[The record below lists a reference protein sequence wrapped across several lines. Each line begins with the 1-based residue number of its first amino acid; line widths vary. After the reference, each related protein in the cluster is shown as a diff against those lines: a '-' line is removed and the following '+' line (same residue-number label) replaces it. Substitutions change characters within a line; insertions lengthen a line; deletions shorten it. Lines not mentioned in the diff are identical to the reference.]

1 MTFFPFASVLKAND
15 SDDMHELTALDND
28 KLLTKA
34 GLTITSVLVS
44 ANQINNINFPS
55 PLTATQIANKQYVDD
70 VAADVLAS
78 VSLDDQAF
86 IKTDGSRSMRND
98 LQMDGYSITG
108 LRDPLSL
115 TEAATKNYV
124 DLQISDILGDLSFA
138 DLDFFKTDGSRP
150 MQGSLDL
157 DGYSIVN
164 LRNPS
169 SPQDAATK
177 EYVDS
182 LSRLA
187 VAAVSADYQI
197 TTSDRVIFADTS
209 AQQVFLDLPS
219 AVGQAGLFFNIKRL
233 SAGDNDVYVRAQ
245 AGETLDGESAIPLLL
260 QWESMTV
267 VSNGT
272 NWHIM

>member
-1 MTFFPFASVLKAND
+1 MTFFPFASMLKAND
-15 SDDMHELTALDND
+15 SDDMHELTALDNE
-28 KLLTKA
+28 KLLTKS
-34 GLTITSVLVS
+34 GLTITSALVS
-44 ANQINNINFPS
+44 ANQINNVNFPL
-55 PLTATQIANKQYVDD
+55 PLSSTQIANKQYVDD
-70 VAADVLAS
+70 VAASVLSS

-98 LQMDGYSITG
+98 LQMDGYSVTG

-115 TEAATKNYV
+115 ADAATKNYV
-124 DLQISDILGDLSFA
+124 DSQISDVLGDLSFA
-138 DLDFFKTDGSRP
+138 DLEFFKIDGSRP

-157 DGYSIVN
+157 DGYSITN

-187 VAAVSADYQI
+187 VATISADYQI

-209 AQQVFLDLPS
+209 VQQVFLDLPS
-219 AVGQAGLFFNIKRL
+219 AVGQAGLYFNIKRL
-233 SAGDNDVYVRAQ
+233 SAGDNDVFVRAK
-245 AGETLDGESAIPLLL
+245 AGETLDGESAVPLLL

-267 VSNGT
+267 VSNGM